1 MSARM
6 LLPLAIACV
15 VLTGFD
21 AAAETPVNTKAP
33 MAFEFSYAEPA
44 PGEEGKYPYFRAF
57 PGGKDK
63 LGNDASRALGT
74 LKFARG
80 QSRLYTKEDAE
91 PGMIV
96 VLRRILFVPLPS
108 GDYEAIL
115 EGEYNAV
122 RTLVRKQVIDK
133 LLSGEVTDLVF
144 VSDISKG
151 IRPVAYNVRAR
162 THFRAAMRDG
172 DLHFYGGEG
181 GSAVTHFGLRST
193 TTYESDPVPLGSPQ
207 NTKPVYIGRFVQPK
221 LQSNGRPETLPI
233 IN

>member
-1 MSARM
+1 MLIAFIGSLLVASSA
-6 LLPLAIACV
+6 LAQV
-15 VLTGFD
+15 
-21 AAAETPVNTKAP
+21 PVNTKAP

-44 PGEEGKYPYFRAF
+44 PGQDGKFPYFRAF
-57 PGGKDK
+57 AGGKDK
-63 LGNDASRALGT
+63 YGQDASGALGT

-96 VLRRILFVPLPS
+96 VMRRILFTPLPN

-115 EGEYNAV
+115 EGEFNAV
-122 RTLVRKQVIDK
+122 RTVIRKQVIEK
-133 LLSGEVTDLVF
+133 LLAGEVTDLVF

-151 IRPVAYNVRAR
+151 IRPVAYNVKATTR
-162 THFRAAMRDG
+162 FRAAMRDG

-181 GSAVTHFGLRST
+181 SSVITHYGLRRST
-193 TTYESDPVPLGSPQ
+193 VYESDSVPLGSDD
-207 NTKPVYIGRFVQPK
+207 NTKPVYIGRFVKPK
-221 LQSNGRPETLPI
+221 VASNGRPETLPV